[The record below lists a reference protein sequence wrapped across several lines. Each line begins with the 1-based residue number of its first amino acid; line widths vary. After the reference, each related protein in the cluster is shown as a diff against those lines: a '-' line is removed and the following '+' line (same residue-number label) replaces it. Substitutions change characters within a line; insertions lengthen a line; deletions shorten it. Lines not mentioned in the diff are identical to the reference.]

1 MSSEKP
7 KITPAPNGPYLVKG
21 LESIQN
27 SKGAIEARPTM
38 ALCRCGKSNNKPFC
52 DGTHASVGFNS
63 DKLDG
68 RVADKRETYEGA
80 DVTVHDNRGQCAH
93 AGYCTD
99 GAPNAFRLKKEP
111 FVDADGASGEE
122 IATTINKCP
131 SGALRYAVGGEDK
144 ADRGGDPN
152 IFIAPNGPYVVSGGC
167 EIPGVQFG
175 EGLNNDH
182 FTLCRCGGSK
192 NKPFCDGTHWNGF
205 KAE

>member
-7 KITPAPNGPYLVKG
+7 KITPTPNGPYLVKG
-21 LESIQN
+21 LESIGN
-27 SKGAIEARPTM
+27 AKGKLEARATM

-52 DGTHASVGFNS
+52 DGTHSKIGFNS
-63 DKLDG
+63 DKLAG
-68 RVADKRETYEGA
+68 RVPDQRDTYEGSA
-80 DVTVHDNRGQCAH
+80 ITVHDNRGQCAH

-99 GAPNAFRLKKEP
+99 GLPSAFRMKEEP
-111 FVDADGASGEE
+111 FVDADGADAKA
-122 IATTINKCP
+122 IAATINKCP
-131 SGALRYAVGGEDK
+131 SGALRYALNGVDQ

-152 IFIAPNGPYVVSGGC
+152 IFVAPNGPYVVSGGC
-167 EIPGVQFG
+167 ELQADFG
-175 EGLNNDH
+175 TGLTNDH